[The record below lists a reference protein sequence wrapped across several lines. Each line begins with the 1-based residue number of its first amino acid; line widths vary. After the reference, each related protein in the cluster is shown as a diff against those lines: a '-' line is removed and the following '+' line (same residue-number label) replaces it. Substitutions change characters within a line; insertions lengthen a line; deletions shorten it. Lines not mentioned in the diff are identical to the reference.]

1 MADQGG
7 GAHVPH
13 QGYSERLADQGHSH
27 GQGQAHGPGQAHG
40 QAGHQQHQQADK
52 GIVVYVKASPQ
63 GLSLIHIS
71 EPTRLD

>member
-13 QGYSERLADQGHSH
+13 RGHPEGHGAQGHSY

-40 QAGHQQHQQADK
+40 QAGHQQHPQADR
-52 GIVVYVKASPQ
+52 GIVVYAKAQP
-63 GLSLIHIS
+63 
-71 EPTRLD
+71 